1 MGVPTN
7 YTLGK
12 IITYSSGG
20 GFYHA
25 QQSIDLVD
33 YNGYT
38 GPAYLFITIPDYAEE
53 LQLLV
58 PDSDEP
64 EIPNLY
70 DDGYLGEF
78 FKEDLKGT
86 PFAKIF
92 IDMLKALDS
101 AYGYT
106 QEVWLSEPI
115 TPGGESSID
124 ISEYIQYLDKYFG
137 FSDWQL
143 SYDFDG
149 NGNGTVTSDT
159 DTKYMATMVNA
170 DTDVEPEYSVEG
182 FYDDR
187 MRGLDASITTFDF
200 DEAIDY
206 AHTLAS
212 SGDYIRITNELTG
225 EYVTFTADEWMDA
238 IEFGEVPSDVY
249 SIL

>member
-12 IITYSSGG
+12 IETYSSGG
-20 GFYHA
+20 GYYHA

-53 LQLLV
+53 LQLIV
-58 PDSDEP
+58 PDPDEP
-64 EIPNLY
+64 KIPYLY

-86 PFAKIF
+86 SFAKIF

-101 AYGYT
+101 DYGYT
-106 QEVWLSEPI
+106 QGVWLDEPI
-115 TPGGESSID
+115 TPGGELSID
-124 ISEYIQYLDKYFG
+124 LSEYIQYLEMYFG
-137 FSDWQL
+137 FSNWQL
-143 SYDFDG
+143 RYDFDE
-149 NGNGTVTSDT
+149 NGRGIITS

-170 DTDVEPEYSVEG
+170 DTDAEPEYMVEG
-182 FYDDR
+182 FYDEKL
-187 MRGLDASITTFDF
+187 RGLDASITTFDF

-212 SGDYIRITNELTG
+212 SGDYIRLTNELTG